1 MSANLSNN
9 DKEAPYSL
17 DEYER
22 NNWRHL
28 EFKDHIEQFSIHD
41 EVISPL
47 HAFLNEPHRK
57 NDQSIGFPQVN
68 NYSNPPSNP
77 INTQN
82 LQLKTPQPSLS
93 PVLQPNY

>member
-1 MSANLSNN
+1 MSANPPTNGKDL
-9 DKEAPYSL
+9 PYSM

-47 HAFLNEPHRK
+47 HAFLNEPHRE
-57 NDQSIGFPQVN
+57 NDQSIGFP
-68 NYSNPPSNP
+68 
-77 INTQN
+77 
-82 LQLKTPQPSLS
+82 
-93 PVLQPNY
+93 